1 MSTGPEFE
9 VTWEQAR
16 QLAHQSASPSASVT
30 LSLHDA
36 SGHVLAQDVLA
47 LGDMPPFAA
56 SRIDGWAV
64 SGPGPWTRVGDALA
78 GHEFVEAL
86 AAGECVHIATGAV
99 MPNGAT
105 ASLKDEESH
114 IDGEMVIAIDGAA
127 GLLDANGALP
137 YFHDVRPSGYEAK
150 TGDVLIPKGTKLTPA
165 IIGVAAAGGH
175 DELAVFKK
183 LVIDVLIFGDEL
195 LSSGPSRDGKVRDS
209 LGPQLPLWIDYIGAE
224 LNQVKLVADTL
235 EDHFDAIS
243 QSKAD
248 LIVTTGG
255 TAAGPVD
262 HLHNAIVDA
271 GGSFVIDAVL
281 VRPGYHQIL
290 AQLPD
295 KYLIGLPGNPQSA
308 VIGLLTM
315 VRPFLAGST
324 AQKFPTFERRI
335 LDMDILA
342 PEKEHRFVL
351 CREIQAI
358 DEVGLIEPVDYLDS
372 SMLRG
377 FVNATG
383 YAIVEPG
390 GQTKGAIVDWL
401 PLPN

>member
-9 VTWEQAR
+9 VTWDQAR
-16 QLAHQSASPSASVT
+16 LLAHQSAWPASSVT
-30 LSLHDA
+30 LPLHESA
-36 SGHVLAQDVLA
+36 GHVLSKDVLA

-78 GHEFVEAL
+78 GHEFVENL

-99 MPNGAT
+99 MPIGAT

-114 IDGEMVIAIDGAA
+114 VDGENVVAIDGAA
-127 GLLDANGALP
+127 GLLDATGALP

-150 TGDVLIPKGTKLTPA
+150 TGEVLIPKGTKLTPA
-165 IIGVAAAGGH
+165 IIGVAATGGH
-175 DELAVFKK
+175 DELAVVKK
-183 LVIDVLIFGDEL
+183 LVVDVLIFGDEL

-235 EDHFDAIS
+235 EDHFAAIS
-243 QSKAD
+243 KSTAD
-248 LIVTTGG
+248 LIITTGG

-281 VRPGYHQIL
+281 VRPGYHQLMAKIGD
-290 AQLPD
+290 QH
-295 KYLIGLPGNPQSA
+295 LIGLPGNPQSA
-308 VIGLLTM
+308 VIGLLSLAVPFIAGANGQQLPTLETCQISSELKGPARE
-315 VRPFLAGST
+315 VRL
-324 AQKFPTFERRI
+324 
-335 LDMDILA
+335 
-342 PEKEHRFVL
+342 VL
-351 CREIQAI
+351 CSLQNNIATPLEH
-358 DEVGLIEPVDYLDS
+358 LDS

-377 FVNATG
+377 FVKADG
-383 YAIVEPG
+383 YAALPAGGVVAGQIVP
-390 GQTKGAIVDWL
+390 WL
-401 PLPN
+401 NLP